1 MARTTPD
8 RPDPRPGTAGPRPPH
23 RALRSAAARVVR
35 SSAPPTQPI
44 SLHGGADGVPDAT
57 ARAVVDLALRLGE
70 ALLSTGASAS
80 DVTATVLRLVDA
92 YGLRSVHV
100 DVTFTSVTVS
110 VHRGD
115 DDDPMTL
122 MRVVRVRSQDYTRLQ
137 HLYDVVRDASTGDL
151 AVEEARARLDD
162 AVRSPHPYRRW
173 LVTASLAAMGASI
186 AALFGGGVR
195 LLLLTAVTTAV
206 VDRAQRRLTRSGLPA
221 FFTQAVGAAIPA
233 SVAVGMFLLIA
244 NTDLDVADLPPS
256 LVVATGIIVLLAGLS
271 VLGAAQDAVDG
282 YYLTAGA
289 RGLEVLM
296 LTLGIVVGV
305 AAVLAVAGQLGVP
318 LTISTET
325 GLNPNPVA
333 TLVAAVLVSWTFALS
348 AYAQPRAALVGAVMG
363 GVGWVANGLAS
374 ALGAGPATSAAFA
387 AALIGLMAQ
396 VVAERWRMPALALTT
411 AAIVP
416 LLPGMRVYRGL
427 FTMIEQGEGGMVPG
441 LTILLGAAG
450 IGMGLAAG
458 VSLGAFIGRPLRSE
472 LDRWQRRAL
481 RRSTAGARD

>member
-1 MARTTPD
+1 
-8 RPDPRPGTAGPRPPH
+8 
-23 RALRSAAARVVR
+23 V
-35 SSAPPTQPI
+35 
-44 SLHGGADGVPDAT
+44 
-57 ARAVVDLALRLGE
+57 LRLGE
-70 ALLSTGASAS
+70 ALLSTGAPAS
-80 DVTATVLRLVDA
+80 DVTATMLRLADA

-110 VHRGD
+110 VHRGVE
-115 DDDPMTL
+115 DDPMTL
-122 MRVVRVRSQDYTRLQ
+122 MRVVRARSQDYTRLQ
-137 HLYDVVRDASTGDL
+137 TLYDLVREAATGGL
-151 AVEEARARLDD
+151 PVEDARARLDD
-162 AVRSPHPYRRW
+162 AVRAPHPYRRW

-186 AALFGGGVR
+186 AALFGGGLR
-195 LLLLTAVTTAV
+195 LLLLTAVPTAV
-206 VDRAQRRLTRSGLPA
+206 VDRVQRRLTRSGLPA

-233 SVAVGMFLLIA
+233 GVAVGMFLLIA
-244 NTDLDVADLPPS
+244 TTDVEIDDLPPS

-305 AAVLAVAGQLGVP
+305 AGVLAVAGQLGVP

-325 GLNPNPVA
+325 RLTPNQGIA
-333 TLVAAVLVSWTFALS
+333 LVAAVLVSWTFALS
-348 AYAQPRAALVGAVMG
+348 AYTQPRAAFVGAVMG
-363 GVGWVANGLAS
+363 GVGWVANSLAA
-374 ALGAGPATSAAFA
+374 ALGGGPATSAAFA
-387 AALIGLMAQ
+387 AALIGIMAQ

-427 FTMIEQGEGGMVPG
+427 FTIIEQGDAGLVPG
-441 LTILLGAAG
+441 LTTLLGAAG
-450 IGMGLAAG
+450 VGMGLAAG

-481 RRSTAGARD
+481 RRATAGSRD